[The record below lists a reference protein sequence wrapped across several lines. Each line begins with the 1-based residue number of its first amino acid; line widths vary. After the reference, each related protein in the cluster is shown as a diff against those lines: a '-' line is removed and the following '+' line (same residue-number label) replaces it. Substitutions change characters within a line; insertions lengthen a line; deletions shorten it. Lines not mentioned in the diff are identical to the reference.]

1 MLVRWIAAVVAF
13 VAAAAVGIAM
23 AGGIPDSGEADPVT
37 FAFQAVADVLALILG
52 IALLAAIA
60 VHLVIERIQT
70 GGNASVTAQFTTRT
84 LILMPIAIALNIIL
98 GQTVAAALKVPIY
111 LDSIGTI
118 LVGVLAGPLAGAATG
133 FLANVLWAYVIP
145 PPFQYPPAAA
155 FAIVAA
161 VIGLLAG
168 AAGGLGLLR
177 PRIGRPAGQL
187 VVGGLIT
194 ALVIG
199 VLAYIGYLGYTAILG
214 PTNLTPTSDN
224 AIFLVLGWLALAL
237 VAITVVGLFALL
249 GLRRDLTAAYV
260 VVAGMVTGIT
270 AALVSA
276 PIAAGV
282 FGGVTGAGTDFL
294 VAAFR
299 QGGADIGAATLGQGL
314 ISDPIDKITTF
325 FVVYLI
331 LAAMA
336 RRTKARFPQGER
348 LLEEGQAASDESGEW
363 RGATA

>member
-1 MLVRWIAAVVAF
+1 MAMRWIAALVAF
-13 VAAAAVGIAM
+13 VVVVIGGIAV
-23 AGGIPDSGEADPVT
+23 AGGIPDPGEADPIT
-37 FAFQAVADVLALILG
+37 FAYQAVADVLALILG
-52 IALLAAIA
+52 IALLAAIT
-60 VHLVIERIQT
+60 VFLVVERLQT
-70 GGNASVTAQFTTRT
+70 GANASLATQFTTRT

-133 FLANVLWAYVIP
+133 LLANVLWAYVIP

-161 VIGLLAG
+161 VIGLIAG
-168 AAGGLGLLR
+168 IAGGRGLLR
-177 PRIGRPAGQL
+177 PRLNRPSGQL
-187 VVGGLIT
+187 LFGGLVT
-194 ALVIG
+194 AAIIG
-199 VLAYIGYLGYTAILG
+199 VLAYVGYLGYTAAIG
-214 PTNLTPTSDN
+214 PADLAPTSDN
-224 AIFLVLGWLALAL
+224 AIFVVLGWLALAL
-237 VAITVVGLFALL
+237 VLATVVGLFALL
-249 GLRRDLTAAYV
+249 FLRRDLTAAYV
-260 VVAGMVTGIT
+260 VIAGMLTGIV
-270 AALVSA
+270 AALISA

-299 QGGADIGAATLGQGL
+299 QGGLDIGAATLGQGL

-331 LAAMA
+331 LTAMA
-336 RRTKARFPQGER
+336 RRMKARFPQGER
-348 LLEEGQAASDESGEW
+348 LVEAGDDAPGEGGEW
-363 RGATA
+363 RGASA

>member
-1 MLVRWIAAVVAF
+1 
-13 VAAAAVGIAM
+13 
-23 AGGIPDSGEADPVT
+23 
-37 FAFQAVADVLALILG
+37 
-52 IALLAAIA
+52 
-60 VHLVIERIQT
+60 
-70 GGNASVTAQFTTRT
+70 
-84 LILMPIAIALNIIL
+84 MPIAIALNIIL
-98 GQTVAAALKVPIY
+98 GQTVAAALKIPIY

-168 AAGGLGLLR
+168 TAGGLGLLR
-177 PRIGRPAGQL
+177 PRVGRPTGEL
-187 VVGGLIT
+187 VVGGAIT
-194 ALVIG
+194 AVVIG
-199 VLAYIGYLGYTAILG
+199 GLAYLGYLGYTAILG

-224 AIFLVLGWLALAL
+224 AIFVVLGWVALGL
-237 VAITVVGLFALL
+237 VAVTVIGLFALL
-249 GLRRDLTAAYV
+249 VLRRDLTAAYV
-260 VVAGMVTGIT
+260 VVIGMVTGIV
-270 AALVSA
+270 AALISA

-331 LAAMA
+331 VSAMA
-336 RRTKARFPQGER
+336 RRTLARFPQGER
-348 LLEEGQAASDESGEW
+348 LVAEDEVATDESGEW
-363 RGATA
+363 RGAPA

>member
-1 MLVRWIAAVVAF
+1 MVVRWIAALVAFFVVVAAG
-13 VAAAAVGIAM
+13 VVL
-23 AGGIPDSGEADPVT
+23 AGGIPDPGEQDPIT
-37 FAFQAVADVLALILG
+37 FAYQAVADVLALVLG
-52 IALLAAIA
+52 VALLAAI
-60 VHLVIERIQT
+60 VVYLVAERIQT
-70 GGNASVTAQFTTRT
+70 GANASVTSQFTTRT

-133 FLANVLWAYVIP
+133 LLANVLWAYVIP

-161 VIGLLAG
+161 VIGLIAG
-168 AAGGLGLLR
+168 IAGGRGFLR
-177 PRIGRPAGQL
+177 PRLNRPVGQL
-187 VVGGLIT
+187 VAGGAIT
-194 ALVIG
+194 AAVIG
-199 VLAYIGYLGYTAILG
+199 LLAYVGYLGYTAAIG
-214 PTNLTPTSDN
+214 PTSLAPVSDN
-224 AIFLVLGWLALAL
+224 AIFVVIGWLALGL
-237 VAITVVGLFALL
+237 VLATVVGLFALL
-249 GLRRDLTAAYV
+249 ILRRDLTATYV
-260 VVAGMVTGIT
+260 VIVGMVTGIV
-270 AALVSA
+270 AALISA

-331 LAAMA
+331 VSAMA
-336 RRTKARFPQGER
+336 RRMKARFPQGEQ
-348 LLEEGQAASDESGEW
+348 LMEDADQPAAEEGEW
-363 RGATA
+363 RGAPA

>member
-1 MLVRWIAAVVAF
+1 
-13 VAAAAVGIAM
+13 
-23 AGGIPDSGEADPVT
+23 
-37 FAFQAVADVLALILG
+37 
-52 IALLAAIA
+52 
-60 VHLVIERIQT
+60 
-70 GGNASVTAQFTTRT
+70 
-84 LILMPIAIALNIIL
+84 MPIAIALNIIL

-133 FLANVLWAYVIP
+133 LLANVLWAYVIP

-161 VIGLLAG
+161 VIGLIAG
-168 AAGGLGLLR
+168 IAGGRGFLR
-177 PRIGRPAGQL
+177 PRLNRPVGQL
-187 VVGGLIT
+187 VAGGAIT
-194 ALVIG
+194 AAVIG
-199 VLAYIGYLGYTAILG
+199 LLAYVGYLGYTAAIG
-214 PTNLTPTSDN
+214 PRSLAPVSDN
-224 AIFLVLGWLALAL
+224 AIFVVIGWLALGL
-237 VAITVVGLFALL
+237 VLATVVGLFALL
-249 GLRRDLTAAYV
+249 ILRRDLTATYV
-260 VVAGMVTGIT
+260 VIVGMVTGIV
-270 AALVSA
+270 AALISA

-331 LAAMA
+331 VSAMA
-336 RRTKARFPQGER
+336 RRMKARFPQGEQ
-348 LLEEGQAASDESGEW
+348 LMEDADQPAAEEGEW
-363 RGATA
+363 RGAPA

>member
-1 MLVRWIAAVVAF
+1 MALRWIVALVAF
-13 VAAAAVGIAM
+13 VLVVIGGIAL
-23 AGGIPDSGEADPVT
+23 AGGIPNPGEADPIT
-37 FAFQAVADVLALILG
+37 FAYQAVADVLALILG

-60 VHLVIERIQT
+60 VFLVVERVQT
-70 GGNASVTAQFTTRT
+70 GANASLATQFTTRT

-98 GQTVAAALKVPIY
+98 GQTVTAALKVPIY

-133 FLANVLWAYVIP
+133 LLANVLWAYVIP

-168 AAGGLGLLR
+168 MAGGQGLLR
-177 PRIGRPAGQL
+177 PRLNRPAGQL
-187 VVGGLIT
+187 LGGGLVT
-194 ALVIG
+194 AGIIA
-199 VLAYIGYLGYTAILG
+199 VLAYVGYLGYTAAIG
-214 PTNLTPTSDN
+214 PADLAPSSDN
-224 AIFLVLGWLALAL
+224 AIFVILGWVALAL
-237 VAITVVGLFALL
+237 VLATIVGLFALL
-249 GLRRDLTAAYV
+249 FLRKDLTATYV
-260 VVAGMVTGIT
+260 VMAGMATGIV
-270 AALVSA
+270 AALISA

-299 QGGADIGAATLGQGL
+299 QGGLDISAATLGQGL

-325 FVVYLI
+325 FVVYLV
-331 LAAMA
+331 LTAMA
-336 RRTKARFPQGER
+336 RRTIARFPQGER
-348 LLEEGQAASDESGEW
+348 LVEGGEEAAGEAGDW
-363 RGATA
+363 REASA

>member
-1 MLVRWIAAVVAF
+1 MIIRWVAALVAF
-13 VAAAAVGIAM
+13 LIVAAVGVAL
-23 AGGIPDSGEADPVT
+23 AGGIPESGEADPAT

-52 IALLAAIA
+52 VALLAAI
-60 VHLVIERIQT
+60 LVYLVAERLQT
-70 GGNASVTAQFTTRT
+70 GANASLTTQFTTRT

-98 GQTVAAALKVPIY
+98 GQTVAAALKIPIY

-133 FLANVLWAYVIP
+133 FLANILWAYVIP

-161 VIGLLAG
+161 VICLMAG
-168 AAGGLGLLR
+168 VAGGLGVLR
-177 PRIGRPAGQL
+177 PRIGRPMQQL
-187 VVGGLIT
+187 LVGG
-194 ALVIG
+194 VIAAVAIG
-199 VLAYIGYLGYTAILG
+199 GLAYLGYLGYTAALG
-214 PTNLTPTSDN
+214 DANLTPTSDN
-224 AIFLVLGWLALAL
+224 AIFVVLGWIALAL
-237 VAITVVGLFALL
+237 VAVTVVGVFVLLFV
-249 GLRRDLTAAYV
+249 RRDLTATYV
-260 VVAGMVTGIT
+260 VVTGMVTGIV
-270 AALVSA
+270 AALISA

-331 LAAMA
+331 VSAMA
-336 RRTKARFPQGER
+336 RRTKARFPQGEQ
-348 LLEEGQAASDESGEW
+348 LVAEDEVVVDETGEW

>member
-1 MLVRWIAAVVAF
+1 MLVRWIAALVAF
-13 VAAAAVGIAM
+13 VVVAAAGVVL
-23 AGGIPDSGEADPVT
+23 AGGIPDAGEADPVT

-52 IALLAAIA
+52 VALLVAIA
-60 VHLVIERIQT
+60 AYLVVERIQT
-70 GGNASVTAQFTTRT
+70 GSNASLTTQFTTRT

-161 VIGLLAG
+161 VIGILAG
-168 AAGGLGLLR
+168 VAGGLGLLR
-177 PRIGRPAGQL
+177 PRIGRPA
-187 VVGGLIT
+187 
-194 ALVIG
+194 AELVIG
-199 VLAYIGYLGYTAILG
+199 GLVTAVVIGGLAYIAYIGYTTILG
-214 PTNLTPTSDN
+214 PANPAPTSDN
-224 AIFLVLGWLALAL
+224 AIFVVLGWLALAL
-237 VAITVVGLFALL
+237 VVGTVLGLVALL
-249 GLRRDLTAAYV
+249 VLRRDLTAAYV
-260 VVAGMVTGIT
+260 VVVGMVTGIV
-270 AALVSA
+270 AALISA

-331 LAAMA
+331 VTAMA
-336 RRTKARFPQGER
+336 RRTKARFPQGEQ
-348 LLEEGQAASDESGEW
+348 LLEEEDTVVEDSGEW
-363 RGATA
+363 RGAPA